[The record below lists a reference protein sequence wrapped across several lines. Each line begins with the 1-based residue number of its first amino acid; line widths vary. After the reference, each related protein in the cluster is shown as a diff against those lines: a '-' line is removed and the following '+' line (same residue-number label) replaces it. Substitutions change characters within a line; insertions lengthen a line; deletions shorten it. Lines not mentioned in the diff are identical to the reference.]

1 MPASTA
7 TRDGHRR
14 SGAKLRLE
22 RAGRFLLAAAFAIA
36 APGAGAETDPA
47 DAAAGV
53 VGKLK
58 GAAVQVIIEND
69 FLAGTDR
76 YYTNGIKLGITVPA
90 ALVRELFRV
99 PATLLLDQFAREPN
113 PPHFGLFLGHSL
125 YTPRTITVAAPQP
138 FDRPWA
144 AWLYLAGVAQ
154 RAEGARLDT
163 VEIDLGVVGPAA
175 LGEEVQTA
183 WHGLVD
189 APRPR
194 GWHNQL
200 PNEPA
205 FLVSYLHKRRI
216 ALAENLEW
224 IGHAGATAG
233 TVMTLARAGGMLR
246 AGFNMTGFGPDGIEP
261 GGAMLYNTRRLA
273 EAAGRGE
280 REWYAFVGADLRAV
294 ARNIFLDGTVFRDS
308 PGVERRDLVY
318 DLVFGLSARYGGF
331 RFSITQ
337 VRRSEEFRTPFAGGG
352 TQTFHSF
359 NFGYEF

>member
-1 MPASTA
+1 V
-7 TRDGHRR
+7 RR
-14 SGAKLRLE
+14 V
-22 RAGRFLLAAAFAIA
+22 LLAVAIA
-36 APGAGAETDPA
+36 LAASSAKA
-47 DAAAGV
+47 DTGPPEPVEGV
-53 VGKLK
+53 AGKLT
-58 GAAVQVIIEND
+58 GAAVQVIVEND

-90 ALVRELFRV
+90 PLVQELFRA
-99 PATLLLDQFAREPN
+99 PATALLDQFARDPN

-154 RAEGARLDT
+154 RAEGTRLDT
-163 VEIDLGVVGPAA
+163 VELDLGVVGPAA
-175 LGEEVQTA
+175 LGQEVQTA

-205 FLVSYLHKRRI
+205 FLVSYLRKRRI

-224 IGHAGATAG
+224 IGHAGAIAG

-246 AGFNMTGFGPDGIEP
+246 SGFNMTGFGPDGIEP
-261 GGAMLYNTRRLA
+261 GGAMLYNARRLA

-280 REWYAFVGADLRAV
+280 REGYAFVGVDLRAV
-294 ARNIFLDGTVFRDS
+294 AHNIFLDGTVFRDS
-308 PGVERRDLVY
+308 PGVERRAFVY
-318 DLVFGLSARYGGF
+318 DFVFGVSVRYADF

-337 VRRSEEFRTPFAGGG
+337 VRRSEEFRTPSGGGG

-359 NFGYEF
+359 NLGYEF

>member
-1 MPASTA
+1 M
-7 TRDGHRR
+7 RR
-14 SGAKLRLE
+14 V
-22 RAGRFLLAAAFAIA
+22 LLAAALAFAA
-36 APGAGAETDPA
+36 SGAKA
-47 DAAAGV
+47 DAGPPEPAESVA
-53 VGKLK
+53 GKLE

-90 ALVRELFRV
+90 PLVQDLLRV
-99 PATLLLDQFAREPN
+99 PAAALLDQFARDPN

-154 RAEGARLDT
+154 RAEGDRLDT
-163 VEIDLGVVGPAA
+163 VEIDVGVVGPAA
-175 LGEEVQTA
+175 LGREVQTA
-183 WHGLVD
+183 WHGLVN

-216 ALAENLEW
+216 VLAENLEW

-261 GGAMLYNTRRLA
+261 GGATLYNTRRIA

-294 ARNIFLDGTVFRDS
+294 AHNIFLDGTVFRES
-308 PGVERRDLVY
+308 PDVERRDFVY
-318 DLVFGLSARYGGF
+318 DLTFGVSARYGGF
-331 RFSITQ
+331 RISITQ
-337 VRRSEEFRTPFAGGG
+337 VRRSEEFRTPFGGGG